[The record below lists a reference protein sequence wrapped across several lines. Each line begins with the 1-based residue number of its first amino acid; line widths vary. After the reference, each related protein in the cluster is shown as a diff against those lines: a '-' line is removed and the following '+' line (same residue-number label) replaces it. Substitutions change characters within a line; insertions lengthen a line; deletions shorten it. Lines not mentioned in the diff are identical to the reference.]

1 MSRDEFKEKY
11 GQIGDSSTEDVLMR
25 IASNLSD
32 LQHTTSILKD
42 RIDMLKEYIFD
53 YKSVIKNE
61 KLDI

>member
-11 GQIGDSSTEDVLMR
+11 GQIGDSSAEDVLMR

-32 LQHTTSILKD
+32 LQHNTSILKD

>member
-11 GQIGDSSTEDVLMR
+11 GEIGDSSTEDVLMI

>member
-32 LQHTTSILKD
+32 LQHNTSILKD

>member
-11 GQIGDSSTEDVLMR
+11 GQIGDLSTEDVLMR

-32 LQHTTSILKD
+32 LQHNTSILKD

>member
-11 GQIGDSSTEDVLMR
+11 SQIGDSSTEDVLMR

-32 LQHTTSILKD
+32 LQHNTSILKD